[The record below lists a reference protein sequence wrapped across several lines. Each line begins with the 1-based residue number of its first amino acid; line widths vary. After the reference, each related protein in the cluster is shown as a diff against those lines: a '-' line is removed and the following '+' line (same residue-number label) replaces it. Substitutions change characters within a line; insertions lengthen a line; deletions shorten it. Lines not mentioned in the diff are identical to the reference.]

1 MLKFMFGAMIGA
13 ALALLLAPKSG
24 EELREDVSNQLNDK
38 FEQGKTMARKVS
50 RRARELSDQAQ
61 EQMRRAETSLT
72 AE

>member
-1 MLKFMFGAMIGA
+1 MLKFMFGAMVGA

-38 FEQGKTMARKVS
+38 IEQGKTMARKVS
-50 RRARELSDQAQ
+50 RRARELGEQAQ
-61 EQMRRAETSLT
+61 EQMRRVDTSLS